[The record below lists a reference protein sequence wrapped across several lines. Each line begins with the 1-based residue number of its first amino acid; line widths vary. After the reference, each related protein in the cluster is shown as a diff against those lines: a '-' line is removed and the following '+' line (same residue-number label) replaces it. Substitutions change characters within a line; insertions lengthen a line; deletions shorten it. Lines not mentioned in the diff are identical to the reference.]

1 MSETENMSTNEK
13 TEKSIMII
21 HQPDHFLDGGRVVYV
36 GEYDPL
42 KILFELVVDDDY
54 TLDEVGELECWM
66 VRTSE
71 DLSGWVGR
79 SIREDKIEE
88 KFEDLE
94 PEDAGTIGPECVPF
108 DGPSD
113 PL

>member
-1 MSETENMSTNEK
+1 MNANEK

-21 HQPDHFLDGGRVVYV
+21 YEPGHFRSGCRVAYV

-42 KILFELVVDDDY
+42 KILFELVGDDDY
-54 TLDEVGELECWM
+54 TMDEVGELECWM

>member
-1 MSETENMSTNEK
+1 MTT
-13 TEKSIMII
+13 TEKSLII
-21 HQPDHFLDGGRVVYV
+21 IYQPDYRGTDCRVVYV

-42 KILFELVVDDDY
+42 AILSELVGSEDY
-54 TLDEVGELECWM
+54 TMEEVGQLSCWM

-108 DGPSD
+108 DGPSN